1 MALAAQMIRDVRSA
15 DRLSVGLDATLRD
28 STSRPI
34 EVEID
39 NISVSGFSMVT
50 TTALSIGDLITVG
63 IAGLGMQPAIVVR
76 HDAPNYG
83 CRFVVTL
90 PDATV
95 EALLQPQAT
104 VTPFPRSEQS
114 LPLQPAPE
122 MLEDVVTRYSKRTR
136 IVIVFGLAAACW
148 FALGAVAALI
158 L

>member
-1 MALAAQMIRDVRSA
+1 MALAAQMICDVRTA
-15 DRLSVGLDATLRD
+15 DRLSVELDATLRD
-28 STSRPI
+28 ATSRPI
-34 EVEID
+34 GVEID
-39 NISVSGFSMVT
+39 NISASGFSMVT

-90 PDATV
+90 SPGTV
-95 EALLQPQAT
+95 DALLEPQAT
-104 VTPFPRSEQS
+104 VTPFPRSELA
-114 LPLQPAPE
+114 LPLQPATT
-122 MLEDVVTRYSKRTR
+122 TRYDVEARYSTRTR
-136 IVIVFGLAAACW
+136 MVIVFGLAAACW